1 MNYDARRNK
10 HVRFAHQQAGEKDP
24 TTHLVLLQ
32 HHKVE
37 MLDALFR
44 VFSHALHEGRI
55 RNDVTDVFVNE
66 RIPAAIRVRVE
77 SEPHVVYI

>member
-10 HVRFAHQQAGEKDP
+10 HVWLAYQHVAKEGC

-44 VFSHALHEGRI
+44 VFSHALHKGRI

-66 RIPAAIRVRVE
+66 RIPAAIPVRVKKN
-77 SEPHVVYI
+77 EPHIV